1 MVSLFSLSQASW
13 LYPLRVSIITI
24 QPSYPSLRQLTTST
38 SKQGIIFFICHPFL
52 WPLFRARLFSI
63 SLLSAF
69 IYTILFTLT
78 YLPQVAFLAIFQ
90 GTGAWVN
97 GLFLVLG
104 EGAAI
109 VQILFE
115 AFFVDETLVDV
126 FDAVLISQGEEDL
139 VATSRTIHPRA
150 DQSQGGDGDGDG
162 NGNGDAALSLNPTQR
177 LGKPITSAIYAPFS
191 LRQIVEFIVLLPLN
205 LVPVAGTPMFL
216 ILTGYRAG
224 PLQHWRYFEFRG
236 FNKNERKKFVA
247 KRRVRYTWFGTV
259 ALILQ
264 LVPMLS
270 MFFLLTTAVGS
281 ALWATDFERRRRIAI
296 ERSEAGRHSGYR
308 TLV

>member
-1 MVSLFSLSQASW
+1 MTLFSSLSRASW
-13 LYPLRVSIITI
+13 LYPLR
-24 QPSYPSLRQLTTST
+24 
-38 SKQGIIFFICHPFL
+38 GIKFFIFHPYL
-52 WPLFRARLFSI
+52 WPLFRARLLSI

-69 IYTILFTLT
+69 IYSILFTLA
-78 YLPQVAFLAIFQ
+78 YLPQVAFLAIFH
-90 GTGAWVN
+90 GSGAWVN

-104 EGAAI
+104 EGAVI

-126 FDAVLISQGEEDL
+126 FDAVLISQGEEHL
-139 VATSRTIHPRA
+139 VATSRIVYPSVDH
-150 DQSQGGDGDGDG
+150 SQGGDGDGDG
-162 NGNGDAALSLNPTQR
+162 NGNGDAALSRNPKQR
-177 LGKPITSAIYAPFS
+177 LGKPIMSAVYAPFS

-224 PLQHWRYFEFRG
+224 PLQHWRYFELRG
-236 FNKNERKKFVA
+236 FNKSERKKFVV
-247 KRRVRYTWFGTV
+247 KRRLRYTWFGTV

-270 MFFLLTTAVGS
+270 MFLLLTTAAGS
-281 ALWATDFERRRRIAI
+281 ALWAADLERRRRMAI
-296 ERSEAGRHSGYR
+296 ERAEAVRTSGYR
-308 TLV
+308 DLP